1 MNNTEIEAAARER
14 LYEAILAEL
23 EEKGLEGID
32 LAALLPRVGVQ
43 ERDFEATYESVDDCL
58 FVAYDELTA
67 HLDATVRDACRTGHG
82 GSDWIER
89 VTVGLAAL
97 LDELAARPQM
107 ARALLR
113 AFPSIGARAQA
124 RSQAFVES
132 FGPLLIGGRDASELG
147 PDLPGEVEMLATGAV
162 EAIVF
167 EEVESGRAEEL
178 PAMLPSLL
186 FSLLVP
192 FLGPGRAAEAMERA
206 RQTS

>member
-1 MNNTEIEAAARER
+1 VNNTEIEAAARGR

-43 ERDFEATYESVDDCL
+43 ERDFEATYETVEDCL
-58 FVAYDELTA
+58 FAAYDELTRR
-67 HLDATVRDACRTGHG
+67 LDTTVRDACRAERA

-89 VTVGLAAL
+89 VTAGLAAL
-97 LDELAARPQM
+97 LDALAAEPRM

-113 AFPSIGARAQA
+113 AFPSTGARAQA

-132 FGPLLIGGRDASELG
+132 FGPMLIGGRDASDLG
-147 PDLPGEVEMLATGAV
+147 PELPGEVEMLATGAV
-162 EAIVF
+162 EAIIF
-167 EEVESGRAEEL
+167 EEVESGRAKEL

-192 FLGPGRAAEAMERA
+192 FVGPGRAAEAMERA